1 MSASSVTSVEIE
13 PSIEAEFEPSEVEIE
28 RSIPSEIASLI
39 PADVQYFFKRPPLLK
54 EEDPIEYWALVR
66 QCVKDYPAKAI
77 IEWIWL
83 KDGVDL
89 TWEIWRLRR
98 ARAAFVRSAPA
109 WEEYAQTLLEAESV
123 DTEKSASQRLLGS
136 MFVYQPVDK
145 LLASAELRRDRIFAQ
160 LEFHVAQ
167 RLREAIE
174 MVEGD
179 LDKRRLAAA

>member
-1 MSASSVTSVEIE
+1 MSARRVTKVEIE
-13 PSIEAEFEPSEVEIE
+13 Q
-28 RSIPSEIASLI
+28 SIPSEIASLI

-66 QCVKDYPAKAI
+66 QFIKHVSAKAI

-83 KDGVDL
+83 KDVVDL

-98 ARAAFVRSAPA
+98 ARASFVRDLPA
-109 WEEYAQTLLEAESV
+109 WEEYVQVLLAADDETPGEC
-123 DTEKSASQRLLGS
+123 DREKSASQRLLGS
-136 MFVYQPVDK
+136 MIVYQPVDK

-174 MVEGD
+174 MVEGN
-179 LDKRRLAAA
+179 LDKPRLAAA

>member
-1 MSASSVTSVEIE
+1 MCARRVTK
-13 PSIEAEFEPSEVEIE
+13 VEIE

-66 QCVKDYPAKAI
+66 QFIKHVSAKAI

-83 KDGVDL
+83 KDVVDL

-98 ARAAFVRSAPA
+98 IRAAFVRRAPA
-109 WEEYAQTLLEAESV
+109 WAEYAQTLLEEDGESV
-123 DTEKSASQRLLGS
+123 SELDTEESASQRLLGS
-136 MFVYQPVDK
+136 MIVYQPVDK
-145 LLASAELRRDRIFAQ
+145 LLASAELRRDRILAQ

-167 RLREAIE
+167 RLREATK
-174 MVEGD
+174 MVEGN
-179 LDKRRLAAA
+179 LDKPRLAAA

>member
-1 MSASSVTSVEIE
+1 MPASSVTSVEIE

-98 ARAAFVRSAPA
+98 ARATFVRS
-109 WEEYAQTLLEAESV
+109 
-123 DTEKSASQRLLGS
+123 
-136 MFVYQPVDK
+136 
-145 LLASAELRRDRIFAQ
+145 
-160 LEFHVAQ
+160 
-167 RLREAIE
+167 
-174 MVEGD
+174 
-179 LDKRRLAAA
+179 